1 MSQVQQELDRYKDS
15 VTQLR
20 SENSTYMQG
29 ELKQKLELDK
39 LSAMF
44 EQLKCSEEI
53 LREKSDSSTKEIER
67 LKHKMER
74 DSQKVRNRRDL
85 FNVIVVVI
93 TAPHT

>member
-1 MSQVQQELDRYKDS
+1 
-15 VTQLR
+15 
-20 SENSTYMQG
+20 MQG

>member
-85 FNVIVVVI
+85 LCKSCCS
-93 TAPHT
+93 